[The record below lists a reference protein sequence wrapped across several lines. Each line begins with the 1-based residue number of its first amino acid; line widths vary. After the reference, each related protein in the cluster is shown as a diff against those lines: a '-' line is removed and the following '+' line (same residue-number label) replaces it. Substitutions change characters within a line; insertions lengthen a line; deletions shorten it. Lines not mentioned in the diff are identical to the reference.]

1 VPLKNPPS
9 NGLGCVDR
17 SSVPHAIASVR
28 EATREN
34 EPGGLEL
41 TRNNCARTL
50 RRY

>member
-28 EATREN
+28 EATREI
-34 EPGGLEL
+34 EPGM
-41 TRNNCARTL
+41 ARTHAQHL
-50 RRY
+50 RTNTATL